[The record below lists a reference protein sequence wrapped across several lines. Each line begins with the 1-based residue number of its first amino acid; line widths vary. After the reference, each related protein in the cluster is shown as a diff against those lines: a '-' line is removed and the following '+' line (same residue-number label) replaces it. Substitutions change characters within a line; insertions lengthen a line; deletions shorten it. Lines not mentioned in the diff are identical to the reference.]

1 MEWLRIKQFIV
12 LIALLSLKYSTFESI
27 NFSGAKVRR
36 FPQPGNTPAMVFSI
50 TYNGE
55 EAYHKYGIFFNGRI
69 FHALKL
75 EKRKT

>member
-1 MEWLRIKQFIV
+1 MERLRIQQFIV

-36 FPQPGNTPAMVFSI
+36 FPQPGNTPAMVFSV

-55 EAYHKYGIFFNGRI
+55 EVYHEYGIFTNDRI
-69 FHALKL
+69 FHAFKL